1 MKKII
6 LLAAALLA
14 SATALAGP
22 NDIAFMQRNATDT
35 GYITRIPA
43 TPTDGTS
50 SLFMFHGPTLRAS
63 YARIGAGLAFDGV
76 TLSATGG
83 AGATGPAGP
92 AGPTGATGATGAQG
106 LTGATGL
113 TGPQG
118 PAGATGPAGPKGD
131 TGATGA
137 KGDTGAQ
144 GIPGIAGTSG
154 ATGATGPQGP
164 AGPTGATGAT
174 GPAGTSALPFN
185 FGQPVARTLAPNTSY
200 QALDPA
206 RAAIVTIS
214 AACTNTSTL
223 LASSACTVQ
232 IRQAASGATCSTGLV
247 TMTWTSTVQLGVA
260 LTQNSGASMDVKLPI
275 GGSFAVCVVAGT
287 FAVSAIEQSAG

>member
-1 MKKII
+1 MKKLLLI
-6 LLAAALLA
+6 LATLLV
-14 SATALAGP
+14 SAPALAGP

-83 AGATGPAGP
+83 VGATGPAGP
-92 AGPTGATGATGAQG
+92 AGPTGATGAQG

-118 PAGATGPAGPKGD
+118 PT
-131 TGATGA
+131 
-137 KGDTGAQ
+137 
-144 GIPGIAGTSG
+144 
-154 ATGATGPQGP
+154 
-164 AGPTGATGAT
+164 GPTGATGAQ
-174 GPAGTSALPFN
+174 GEPGTSTLFN
-185 FGQPVARTLAPNTSY
+185 FSQPVARTLAPNTSY
-200 QALDPA
+200 QALNPA

-260 LTQNSGASMDVKLPI
+260 LTQNSGAAMDVKLPI
-275 GGSFAVCVVAGT
+275 GGSFAVCPTAGT
-287 FAVSAIEQSAG
+287 FTVSAVEQIAG